1 MDTRFK
7 LELATLTLLEAM
19 AKITTYLRPEVSAE
33 KLHQQLQELCQKAES
48 ALANES
54 CPEQRLEQLLKLFY
68 AQWGFGDASG
78 AYRLSDR
85 LLIDRVLTTRVGSAV
100 SLGAILLHI
109 AQALQLPLSPVI
121 FPAQLI
127 LRADTENGEMWLI
140 NPFNGETLQE
150 HTLNVWIKGTLGTT
164 AELDDDDLQKASAQ
178 DVVPK
183 LLETLKLSLMEENQM
198 ELALKVC
205 QLLLDLNPDDPYI
218 IRDRG
223 LIYAHLDCEQVA
235 LNDLH
240 YFVENCPDDP
250 ISEMIKIQINTLG
263 HKPVILH

>member
-1 MDTRFK
+1 MVTSFK
-7 LELATLTLLEAM
+7 SDLASLTLLDAM
-19 AKITTYLRPEVSAE
+19 TEITTYLRPDVCAK
-33 KLHQQLQELCQKAES
+33 KLQQQLQLLCQKAEA

-54 CPEQRLEQLLKLFY
+54 SAELRLERLLKLFY
-68 AQWGFGDASG
+68 GQWGFGDASG

-85 LLIDRVLTTRVGSAV
+85 LWIDKVLTSRVGSAV

-121 FPAQLI
+121 FPSQLI
-127 LRADTENGEMWLI
+127 LRADTENGEMWFI

-150 HTLNVWIKGTLGTT
+150 HTLNVWIKGSLGAT
-164 AELDDDDLQKASAQ
+164 AELDDDDLQQASPKE
-178 DVVPK
+178 VVQK
-183 LLETLKLSLMEENQM
+183 LLDTLKLSLMEENQM
-198 ELALKVC
+198 LLALQVS
-205 QLLLDLNPDDPYI
+205 QLLLELNPDDPYI

-223 LIYAHLDCEQVA
+223 LIYAQLDCEQVA

-250 ISEMIKIQINTLG
+250 ISEMIKLQINILG